1 MKEQDKKMVL
11 PKLDDLFT
19 IQEQRDNPVVDE
31 VKEIELYKIGEFPD
45 HPFRVLDDD
54 KMEEMVKS
62 VKEYGVLL
70 PVIVRKRGEG
80 NYQMISGHR
89 RKRACE
95 LAGIDKIKCI
105 VKDLTDDEATILMV
119 DSNIQREEIL
129 PSEKAFAY
137 KMKLEAMKHQGK
149 RVDLEENE
157 TSTPVV
163 AKLRTDEIL
172 GNEVG
177 ESRENIRRY
186 IRLTYLIPE
195 LLEQVDKKRIAF
207 RPAVELS
214 YLSEE
219 NQYVV
224 ENIFEFD
231 EVTPSLSQAIRLKKL
246 EQEGNLTEE
255 KIEEILQQEKPNQKE
270 YIKIH
275 NEKIE
280 KYIPSRVKESGNVED
295 FIISLVLLIK
305 FITIYLLPSIKV
317 VSIFIPSGA
326 FIDIRFLSVGV
337 LSLSLFLLLSIT
349 KVITNEA
356 IINPTIIIN
365 KFLFFIINPNLL
377 YMCYFHNNNCYM
389 YLNQLHILLDKYF
402 LWFYMNS
409 IFCLQHYNN
418 LLCNYNHIYYNL

>member
-19 IQEQRDNPVVDE
+19 SQEQRDNPVVDE
-31 VKEIELYKIGEFPD
+31 VKEIELYKIGKFPD
-45 HPFRVLDDD
+45 YPFRVIDDD

-129 PSEKAFAY
+129 PNEKAFAY

-149 RVDLEENE
+149 RVDSEEDL
-157 TSTPVV
+157 TSRPLGD
-163 AKLRTDEIL
+163 KLKSAEIM
-172 GNEVG
+172 GEEVG
-177 ESRENIRRY
+177 ESARTIQRY

-195 LLEQVDKKRIAF
+195 LLEQVDNKRIAF

-246 EQEGNLTEE
+246 EQEGKLTEE

-280 KYIPSRVKESGNVED
+280 KYISSRVKESGNIEE
-295 FIISLVLLIK
+295 FIIQCVQDYIRRERIK
-305 FITIYLLPSIKV
+305 QE
-317 VSIFIPSGA
+317 
-326 FIDIRFLSVGV
+326 R
-337 LSLSLFLLLSIT
+337 
-349 KVITNEA
+349 
-356 IINPTIIIN
+356 
-365 KFLFFIINPNLL
+365 
-377 YMCYFHNNNCYM
+377 
-389 YLNQLHILLDKYF
+389 
-402 LWFYMNS
+402 NS
-409 IFCLQHYNN
+409 R
-418 LLCNYNHIYYNL
+418 

>member
-1 MKEQDKKMVL
+1 MK
-11 PKLDDLFT
+11 
-19 IQEQRDNPVVDE
+19 
-31 VKEIELYKIGEFPD
+31 
-45 HPFRVLDDD
+45 
-54 KMEEMVKS
+54 
-62 VKEYGVLL
+62 
-70 PVIVRKRGEG
+70 
-80 NYQMISGHR
+80 
-89 RKRACE
+89 

-149 RVDLEENE
+149 RVDLEEDL
-157 TSTPVV
+157 TSRPLGD
-163 AKLRTDEIL
+163 KLKSAEIM
-172 GNEVG
+172 GEEVG
-177 ESRENIRRY
+177 ESARTIQRY

-195 LLEQVDKKRIAF
+195 LLEQVDNKRIAF

-246 EQEGNLTEE
+246 EQEGKLTEE

-280 KYIPSRVKESGNVED
+280 KYIPSRVKESGNIEE
-295 FIISLVLLIK
+295 FIIQCVQDYIRRERIK
-305 FITIYLLPSIKV
+305 QE
-317 VSIFIPSGA
+317 
-326 FIDIRFLSVGV
+326 R
-337 LSLSLFLLLSIT
+337 
-349 KVITNEA
+349 
-356 IINPTIIIN
+356 
-365 KFLFFIINPNLL
+365 
-377 YMCYFHNNNCYM
+377 
-389 YLNQLHILLDKYF
+389 
-402 LWFYMNS
+402 NS
-409 IFCLQHYNN
+409 R
-418 LLCNYNHIYYNL
+418 

>member
-19 IQEQRDNPVVDE
+19 SQEQRDNPVVDE

-45 HPFRVLDDD
+45 HPFRVIDDD

-62 VKEYGVLL
+62 VKEHGVLL

-105 VKDLTDDEATILMV
+105 VKELTDDEATILMV

-149 RVDLEENE
+149 RVDLEEDI
-157 TSTPVV
+157 TSRPLGD
-163 AKLRTDEIL
+163 KLKSAERMGE
-172 GNEVG
+172 EVG
-177 ESRENIRRY
+177 ESARTIQRY

-195 LLEQVDKKRIAF
+195 LLEQVDNKRIAF

-219 NQYVV
+219 NQ
-224 ENIFEFD
+224 
-231 EVTPSLSQAIRLKKL
+231 
-246 EQEGNLTEE
+246 
-255 KIEEILQQEKPNQKE
+255 
-270 YIKIH
+270 
-275 NEKIE
+275 
-280 KYIPSRVKESGNVED
+280 
-295 FIISLVLLIK
+295 
-305 FITIYLLPSIKV
+305 
-317 VSIFIPSGA
+317 
-326 FIDIRFLSVGV
+326 
-337 LSLSLFLLLSIT
+337 
-349 KVITNEA
+349 
-356 IINPTIIIN
+356 
-365 KFLFFIINPNLL
+365 
-377 YMCYFHNNNCYM
+377 
-389 YLNQLHILLDKYF
+389 
-402 LWFYMNS
+402 
-409 IFCLQHYNN
+409 
-418 LLCNYNHIYYNL
+418 